1 MNIYQQKKLW
11 KRLLLISAAMIFI
24 GSIWYINLVTTKIS
38 DYERTKIKLWADAV
52 NKRASIVNATDSFF
66 DKLSQEE
73 RKRVEL
79 WAEANKRLISA
90 GPTEDLTF
98 YLSIIS
104 GNKTIPV
111 VQTDENKKILTA
123 INIDFNIDTVK
134 YLRGNHEKEFSVYP
148 PIKVN
153 YYGNKKFYLYYKDS
167 KLFSELKNVLNNQV
181 KLLLTEIV
189 ANAPS
194 VPIIITDSTRKKV
207 ISSGNIDTNKLKDEI
222 FLAKEIGRM
231 ETDNTPI
238 DIFIPGRGKCS
249 VFYEH
254 SYLETEL
261 KAFPYIQFLIIGVF
275 LLIAYLLFSTSRRS
289 EQNKEWLG
297 LAKETAHQLGT
308 PLSSLM
314 AWTEYLK
321 LKGMEEENLTE
332 VKKDI
337 KRLETI
343 TNRFSKI
350 GSSPQL
356 EPNDII
362 VVINEAVSYI
372 KTRTS
377 KKVKYIL
384 NLPPAG
390 VIVPINI
397 ELFEWVIE
405 NLCKN
410 AVDAMAGEGS
420 IEINLYEE
428 SKHVIIDISDTGKGI
443 PKSKF
448 KTVFNPGFTSKKT
461 GWGLGLTLSQRIIQN
476 YHSGKIFVKS
486 SAVNNGTTFRIIMKK
501 KV

>member
-11 KRLLLISAAMIFI
+11 KRLLLVSAAMIFV
-24 GSIWYINLVTTKIS
+24 GSLWYINLVTSKIS
-38 DYERTKIKLWADAV
+38 DYERNKIKLWADAI

-66 DKLSQEE
+66 DKLRQEE
-73 RKRVEL
+73 RKKVEL

-98 YLSIIS
+98 YLNIIS
-104 GNKTIPV
+104 GNKSIPV
-111 VQTDENKKILTA
+111 IQTDESKKILTA
-123 INIDFNIDTVK
+123 LNIDFSIDTVK
-134 YLRGNHEKEFSVYP
+134 YLTGICEKEFSVYP

-167 KLFSELKNVLNNQV
+167 KLFSELKNLLNNQV

-189 ANAPS
+189 SNAPS

-207 ISSGNIDTNKLKDEI
+207 ISSGNIDSTKLEDPV
-222 FLAKEIGRM
+222 FLAAEIDKM
-231 ETDNTPI
+231 EKDNTPI
-238 DIFIPGRGKCS
+238 DIFIPDRGKCS

-261 KAFPYIQFLIIGVF
+261 KAFPYIQFIIIGVF

-289 EQNKEWLG
+289 EQNKVWLG
-297 LAKETAHQLGT
+297 MAKETAHQLGT

-321 LKGMEEENLTE
+321 LKGLGDETISE

-356 EPNDII
+356 EVNDIV

-377 KKVKYIL
+377 KKVNYKL
-384 NLPPAG
+384 NLPHSD
-390 VIVPINI
+390 VLVPLNI

-410 AVDAMAGEGS
+410 GVDAMAGEGTL
-420 IEINLYEE
+420 EIDLYEE
-428 SKHVIIDISDTGKGI
+428 SKHVIIDFSDTGKGI

-448 KTVFNPGFTSKKT
+448 KTVFTPGFTSKKT

-486 SAVNNGTTFRIIMKK
+486 SIVNKGTTFRIIMKK
-501 KV
+501 